1 MLPSATLSF
10 DTLAIADP
18 DLAEVEA
25 TVAGLLTRLAASET
39 VDHAM
44 AVIEDWDALRRR
56 LDSWSALVSLHFHQD
71 TADAER
77 KARQDHADEIS
88 PRLTNFNVSLKKAF
102 LAHPLRGALEAHLGS
117 HCFALWESD
126 ARTFDPSIE
135 ADLVEEAKL
144 TARYTELRS
153 SAAIDFEGETHNLS
167 SLGRYATSPERDT
180 RYRAA
185 QAKWL
190 FFQENKSEFDAIFDQ
205 LVKLRTKIAHTLGYP
220 SFIELAYDRM
230 TRTDYDAAKVEV
242 FRNEIRDIV
251 VPLSRQMQ
259 EAQRKNLGVEKL
271 MAWDEAILDPSGNP
285 KPSGDMQQMLT
296 AAQNVYDAMRP
307 ELSDFFRFMND
318 SNLLDLDLRSTK
330 AGGGFCT
337 GLPQW
342 KAPFVFANFNGTAH
356 DVTVLT
362 HEIGHAFQFYASQDQ
377 PISDYYWP
385 TMEACEIHSMSME
398 FLTYPW
404 MDQFFGADTDR
415 FKRYHLIEA
424 IQFLP
429 YGAAVDH
436 FQHLVYASPDA
447 TPDERHA
454 MWLEVQSIYL
464 PDRDFGD
471 IEHAAM
477 GAVWQQQ
484 LHIYLAPFYYID
496 YALAQAVALQF
507 WNAARSDEQE
517 TLTRYVDLC
526 KLGGSKPFSELVA
539 AAGMRS
545 PFSPGCLHDVVATAR
560 DALRFD

>member
-1 MLPSATLSF
+1 MQPRSPLSF
-10 DTLAIADP
+10 ETLAMADP

-25 TVAGLLTRLAASET
+25 TIGQLLAQLEASTSIDE
-39 VDHAM
+39 AL
-44 AVIEDWDALRRR
+44 AVIRAWDTLRRR
-56 LDSWSALVSLHFHQD
+56 IDSWSALVSLHFHQD
-71 TADAER
+71 TADPAR

-88 PRLTNFNVSLKKAF
+88 PRLTNYNVSLKKAF
-102 LAHPLRGALEAHLGS
+102 LAHPLRGALEEVLGA

-153 SAAIDFEGETHNLS
+153 SAAIEFEGETHNLS
-167 SLGRYATSPERDT
+167 SLARFATSPDRDL
-180 RYRAA
+180 RYRSAK
-185 QAKWL
+185 AKWA
-190 FFQENKSEFDAIFDQ
+190 FFEANQAEFDAIFDQ

-220 SFIELAYDRM
+220 SFTELAYDRM
-230 TRTDYDAAKVEV
+230 TRTDYDASKVEV

-251 VPLSRQMQ
+251 VPLTRQMQ
-259 EAQRKNLGVEKL
+259 EAQRQTLGVDKL
-271 MAWDEAILDPSGNP
+271 MAWDEAILDPAGNP
-285 KPSGDMQQMLT
+285 KPSGDMQQMLS

-307 ELSDFFRFMND
+307 ELSHFFRFMND
-318 SNLLDLDLRSTK
+318 SGLLDLELRGTK

-337 GLPQW
+337 GLPEW

-362 HEIGHAFQFYASQDQ
+362 HEIGHAFQFFASQDQ

-404 MDQFFGADTDR
+404 MGEFFGDDTER

-447 TPDERHA
+447 TPAERHA
-454 MWLEVQSIYL
+454 MWREVQAIYL

-471 IEHAAM
+471 IAHAAM
-477 GAVWQQQ
+477 GGVWQQQ

-507 WNAARSDEQE
+507 WNASRSDQDA
-517 TLTRYVDLC
+517 TLSRYVSLC
-526 KLGGSKPFSELVA
+526 QLGGSKPFSELVE

-545 PFSPGCLHDVVATAR
+545 PFSAGCLQDVVTTAR